1 MHTHC
6 SDAQILLHY
15 LLAGLQWQ
23 FADCNVP
30 ECMRALGYTYKLQ
43 HARCT
48 LFRIVACLTAKLPQS
63 AAILCG
69 TQTVLPATTWGMQ
82 IMMLYAISHTMAH
95 HSILNLCYS
104 CRHTSCSSHQVVL
117 CWLQWL
123 PLAQNPI

>member
-63 AAILCG
+63 AA
-69 TQTVLPATTWGMQ
+69 TFV
-82 IMMLYAISHTMAH
+82 AH
-95 HSILNLCYS
+95 RQFCLQPRGG
-104 CRHTSCSSHQVVL
+104 CRS
-117 CWLQWL
+117 
-123 PLAQNPI
+123 